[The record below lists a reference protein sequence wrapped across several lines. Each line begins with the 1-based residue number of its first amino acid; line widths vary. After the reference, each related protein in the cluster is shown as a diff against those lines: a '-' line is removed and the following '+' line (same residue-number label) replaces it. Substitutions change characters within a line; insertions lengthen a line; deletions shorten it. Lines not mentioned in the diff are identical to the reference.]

1 MKANIVES
9 VVGLFGVDE
18 KNRIVGKVLLPQDPK
33 RAAEILSEI
42 QNGKITNEMRT
53 LLEDLIKKG
62 YDLITFEDAELAR
75 AAYDRFKVATG
86 TENPSKVARGIRSNL
101 GKIAVELDIVKKEDN
116 IHELTHEVSA
126 ELARIRIKTMMQR
139 RDLLAIQTI
148 QAIDDFDKTINLFS
162 NRIRE
167 WYGIHFPELDRLIE
181 KNETYFR
188 LINALGDKGNFI
200 SEDISKMSIS
210 PRRSEEI
217 SSAAARSLGAEF
229 DEKDLSEIQALC
241 DEALKLIHIRE
252 KLDKYLDDV
261 MEEVAPNIREL
272 TGSALGARLISIAG
286 GLQNLA
292 RKSSSAIQVLGAEK
306 ALFRFLR
313 TGAKPPKHGIIFQ
326 HQAIHQAS
334 KWHRGK
340 IARALAGKIAIAAR
354 ADAYTGERIGTKLK
368 ADLEERIKEIRSQSF
383 KPPERRKE
391 NGKSKFA

>member
-18 KNRIVGKVLLPQDPK
+18 KKRIIGKVLLPQDPK
-33 RAAEILSEI
+33 QAADILNEI

-62 YDLITFEDAELAR
+62 YDLITFEDEELSR
-75 AAYDRFKVATG
+75 AVYDRFKVETG
-86 TENPSKVARGIRSNL
+86 TEKPSKVARDIRSNL
-101 GKIAVELDIVKKEDN
+101 GKIAVELGIVKKEDD
-116 IHELTHEVSA
+116 IHELTHEVSV

-139 RDLLAIQTI
+139 RDLLAIQTV
-148 QAIDDFDKTINLFS
+148 QAIDDLDKTINLFS

-167 WYGIHFPELDRLIE
+167 WYGTHFPELDRLVE

-188 LINALGDKGNFI
+188 LINTLGDKGNFI
-200 SEDISKMSIS
+200 TEDLSEMSIS
-210 PRRSEEI
+210 PRRAEEI
-217 SSAAARSLGAEF
+217 SSAAARSIGAEF
-229 DEKDLSEIQALC
+229 DERDLSEIQALC
-241 DEALKLIHIRE
+241 DEALKLVHVRE

-272 TGSALGARLISIAG
+272 TGSALGARLISIVG

-292 RKSSSAIQVLGAEK
+292 RKSSSTIQVLGAEK

-354 ADAYTGERIGTKLK
+354 ADAYTGERIGAKLK

-391 NGKSKFA
+391 KWKK

>member
-1 MKANIVES
+1 
-9 VVGLFGVDE
+9 
-18 KNRIVGKVLLPQDPK
+18 
-33 RAAEILSEI
+33 
-42 QNGKITNEMRT
+42 
-53 LLEDLIKKG
+53 
-62 YDLITFEDAELAR
+62 
-75 AAYDRFKVATG
+75 
-86 TENPSKVARGIRSNL
+86 
-101 GKIAVELDIVKKEDN
+101 
-116 IHELTHEVSA
+116 
-126 ELARIRIKTMMQR
+126 
-139 RDLLAIQTI
+139 
-148 QAIDDFDKTINLFS
+148 LFS

-167 WYGIHFPELDRLIE
+167 WYGTHFPELDRLVE

-188 LINALGDKGNFI
+188 LINTLGDKGNFI
-200 SEDISKMSIS
+200 TEDLSEMSIS
-210 PRRSEEI
+210 PRRAEEI
-217 SSAAARSLGAEF
+217 SSAAARSIGAEF
-229 DEKDLSEIQALC
+229 DERDLSEIQALC
-241 DEALKLIHIRE
+241 DEALKLVHVRE

-272 TGSALGARLISIAG
+272 TGSALGARLISIVG

-292 RKSSSAIQVLGAEK
+292 RKSSSTIQVLGAEK

-354 ADAYTGERIGTKLK
+354 ADAYTGERIGAKLK

-391 NGKSKFA
+391 KWKK